1 MLSRRTNLAL
11 AALALALT
19 AGLRHSLATAAE
31 PGKHPW
37 YVNDA
42 KYLDRLVAKLTEF
55 AKAGKCLPP
64 EAVAKKI
71 STDGTCRFTPAKPC
85 DKALAPEEVYK
96 LALPSVFAIGCVQKT
111 EQGEKEYAQGWFASA
126 WVLAADGVLVTNWHV
141 FENPEHAHFGAANYK
156 GEAFPVTDIL
166 AVNKK
171 ADIAVVKI
179 DAKGLTPLPVA
190 ADPADVGS
198 WVGVLSHPGHQWFT
212 FTQGHV
218 SRYTK
223 NFGGAEENKGE
234 RWMSVTA
241 DYAGGSSGGPVLNR
255 YGAVVGMAA
264 LTSNIDFEGD
274 DPPPADEKKDR
285 LDDPAK
291 PKPDL
296 KKPDDLPKPKLDDKP
311 KPEEKPLPPE
321 SRVQM
326 IVKLTVPAAA
336 VRKIVGAAAV
346 ESGK

>member
-1 MLSRRTNLAL
+1 MLTRRTILTL
-11 AALALALT
+11 AALAVALT
-19 AGLRHSLATAAE
+19 GGLRPALATAAE

-37 YVNDA
+37 YVNDS
-42 KYLDRLVAKLTEF
+42 KYLDRLVAKLAEF
-55 AKAGKCLPP
+55 ARAGKCLEP
-64 EAVAKKI
+64 ETIAKRI
-71 STDGTCRFTPAKPC
+71 ATDGTCHFTPARAGE
-85 DKALAPEEVYK
+85 KALAPEEVYK
-96 LALPSVFAIGCVQKT
+96 LALPSVFAIGCVQKA
-111 EQGEKEYAQGWFASA
+111 EKGEKEYEQGWFATA

-141 FENPEHAHFGAANYK
+141 FENPEHAYFGAANFK

-212 FTQGHV
+212 FTQGQV
-218 SRYTK
+218 TRYTK
-223 NFGGAEENKGE
+223 NFGGTEENKGE

-274 DPPPADEKKDR
+274 DPPADEKKERPDE
-285 LDDPAK
+285 PAK
-291 PKPDL
+291 ANPNL

-311 KPEEKPLPPE
+311 KPDEKPAPPE

-336 VRKIVGAAAV
+336 VRKVIGAAAV
-346 ESGK
+346 EPGK